1 MGRVKKGV
9 RCSVVGCENEAVRS
23 VSPEQMAGVGLEV
36 GSVRRVYLCEEH
48 YKFYKKRKRKEKMIE
63 AWRWK
68 T

>member
-1 MGRVKKGV
+1 
-9 RCSVVGCENEAVRS
+9 
-23 VSPEQMAGVGLEV
+23 MAGVGLEV
-36 GSVRRVYLCEEH
+36 GNVRRVYLCEEH